1 MNIFVF
7 HDRHTLNIK
16 IKCTNH
22 FIVGK
27 YESNHT
33 AEQLAINYADHIIEA
48 LETLVS
54 LIESD
59 MAVTIANCKAGKLS
73 NDQITMKSF
82 INKELSEKE
91 ILQQAN
97 EGRQRAENKAKKL
110 LSKLESFAR
119 PDSGI
124 VSAPDSSHNVFAAG
138 SNNSASTSIWEESSG
153 YSQNTGLVY
162 ASNI

>member
-1 MNIFVF
+1 MQI
-7 HDRHTLNIK
+7 HDRHTLNTK
-16 IKCTNH
+16 IECTNY

-124 VSAPDSSHNVFAAG
+124 VSAPDSSHNGFAAG